1 MQEFSD
7 YDLEIKEKLIVR
19 ILDFLRIK
27 NQKFRRFVAFIELL
41 LLRLDKNHVFL
52 VSAGI
57 SFNILLYLIPLFL
70 VAVYVVNLIFGTN
83 TISTTLEEMAVK
95 FLPPNESTVQF
106 IHSIIEEVNYI
117 FSRSSVAGW
126 IGIFGLFWLSSAL
139 FGSLR
144 AALNTIFEIES
155 PYIFLIYKL
164 KDILI
169 TLILAV
175 LILILSFIIPLIS
188 VVSSFFVD
196 ILPDFLRWLFNGFN
210 LTIIS
215 LTYSFLLFYFI
226 FRFVPNKKQS
236 NSVIMT
242 STIMCIVLV
251 EISRHLFDWY
261 VTTVSNYGRFYGT
274 YAIIISIAVW
284 VYYFSLIILLTAEFS
299 KLFFEVRNYKK
310 QIRNKKSGQ

>member
-1 MQEFSD
+1 MQEYYDF
-7 YDLEIKEKLIVR
+7 DLEIKDKSIVR
-19 ILDFLRIK
+19 ILDFLKLK

-83 TISTTLEEMAVK
+83 TISSTLEELAVK

-117 FSRSSVAGW
+117 FSRSSIAGW

-144 AALNTIFEIES
+144 AALNTVFEIES
-155 PYIFLIYKL
+155 PYIFLLYKL

-169 TLILAV
+169 TLILSV

-196 ILPDFLRWLFNGFN
+196 ILPDFLKWLFTGFN

-242 STIMCIVLV
+242 STFLCIILV

-261 VTTVSNYGRFYGT
+261 VTAVSNYGRFYGT

-299 KLFFEVRNYKK
+299 KLIFEVKNHRK
-310 QIRNKKSGQ
+310 QKSNKKSGQ

>member
-1 MQEFSD
+1 MQEYYDF
-7 YDLEIKEKLIVR
+7 DLEIKDKSIVR
-19 ILDFLRIK
+19 ILDFLKLK

-83 TISTTLEEMAVK
+83 TISSTLEELAVK

-117 FSRSSVAGW
+117 FSQSSIAGW

-144 AALNTIFEIES
+144 AALNTVFEIES
-155 PYIFLIYKL
+155 PYIFLLYKL

-169 TLILAV
+169 TLILSV

-196 ILPDFLRWLFNGFN
+196 ILPDFLKWLFTGFN

-242 STIMCIVLV
+242 STFLCIILI

-261 VTTVSNYGRFYGT
+261 VTAVSNYGRFYGT

-299 KLFFEVRNYKK
+299 KLIFEVKNHRK
-310 QIRNKKSGQ
+310 QKSNKKSGQ

>member
-7 YDLEIKEKLIVR
+7 FDLEIKEKLIVR

-95 FLPPNESTVQF
+95 FLPPNENTVQF

-155 PYIFLIYKL
+155 PYLFLIYKL

-196 ILPDFLRWLFNGFN
+196 ILPDFLKWLFNGFN

-236 NSVIMT
+236 NEVIMT
-242 STIMCIVLV
+242 STFMCIILV

-310 QIRNKKSGQ
+310 QKKK

>member
-7 YDLEIKEKLIVR
+7 FDLEIKEKLIVR

-70 VAVYVVNLIFGTN
+70 VAVYVVNLTFGTN

-95 FLPPNESTVQF
+95 FLPPNENTVQF

-155 PYIFLIYKL
+155 PYLFLIYKL

-196 ILPDFLRWLFNGFN
+196 ILPDFLKWLFNGFN

-236 NSVIMT
+236 NEVIMT
-242 STIMCIVLV
+242 STFMCIILV

-310 QIRNKKSGQ
+310 QKKK

>member
-7 YDLEIKEKLIVR
+7 FDLEIKDKSIVR
-19 ILDFLRIK
+19 ILDFLKLK

-83 TISTTLEEMAVK
+83 TISSTLEELAVK
-95 FLPPNESTVQF
+95 FLPPNENTVQF

-117 FSRSSVAGW
+117 FSKSSIAGW

-144 AALNTIFEIES
+144 AALNTVFEIES
-155 PYIFLIYKL
+155 PYIFLLYKL

-169 TLILAV
+169 TLILSV

-188 VVSSFFVD
+188 VVSSYFIE
-196 ILPDFLRWLFNGFN
+196 ILPEFLKWLFTGFN

-236 NSVIMT
+236 NAVIMT
-242 STIMCIVLV
+242 STFLCIILV

-261 VTTVSNYGRFYGT
+261 VTAVSNYGRFYGT

-299 KLFFEVRNYKK
+299 KLFFEVKNHRK
-310 QIRNKKSGQ
+310 QRSNKKSGQ